1 MKRFTADYMRELLEG
16 ISETNFQQWRHHP
29 VTRLYM
35 HYLRDYERQLAEAQ
49 IGKLRSSSSSPDQF
63 TLGTFT
69 GAINAVNEMADPK
82 YESIVAFYQSEEQED
97 DSA

>member
-1 MKRFTADYMRELLEG
+1 MKRFTADYVLDG
-16 ISETNFQQWRHHP
+16 ITEADFQRWKHHP
-29 VTRLYM
+29 VTKM
-35 HYLRDYERQLAEAQ
+35 WLRFLKDYERQLSEQQ

-82 YESIVAFYQSEEQED
+82 FEFILSFYPTDEQEED
-97 DSA
+97 